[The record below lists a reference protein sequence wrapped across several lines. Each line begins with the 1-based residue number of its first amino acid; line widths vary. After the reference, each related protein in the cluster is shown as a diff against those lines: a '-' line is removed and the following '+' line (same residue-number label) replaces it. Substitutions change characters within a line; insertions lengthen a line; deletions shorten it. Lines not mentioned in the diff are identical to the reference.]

1 MDKTVFKEKVLEHI
15 LEVDFKPLLEMD
27 EEIADAYDNGEI
39 SHDDFYETLD
49 EIKSAMM
56 DRLRH

>member
-1 MDKTVFKEKVLEHI
+1 MDNTEFKEKVLEHI

-27 EEIADAYDNGEI
+27 EEIADAYDRGDI
-39 SHDDFYETLD
+39 SHDDFYEALD
-49 EIKSAMM
+49 EFRYVIM